1 MLEQV
6 KLLKEIKLLEE
17 IKLLKQIMLLEE
29 IMLLIKSKLS
39 RTDYLI
45 SLKYVPTKYELSKH
59 LKNNSGLA
67 VFVPICKSFRTK
79 TISYFLRN
87 ICLNW

>member
-29 IMLLIKSKLS
+29 IMLLIKSKFNKQNRLFNCLEV
-39 RTDYLI
+39 RAILT
-45 SLKYVPTKYELSKH
+45 SK
-59 LKNNSGLA
+59 K
-67 VFVPICKSFRTK
+67 
-79 TISYFLRN
+79 
-87 ICLNW
+87 